1 MSTFKYIKYMCIK
14 GCVNLFGVNS
24 KKKGH
29 KISREAIERMQ
40 KREYG
45 RKINDY
51 TRLKK
56 KY

>member
-1 MSTFKYIKYMCIK
+1 MSIFKYIKYMFTK
-14 GCVNLFGVNS
+14 GCICIFGKNR
-24 KKKGH
+24 KKNH
-29 KISREAIERMQ
+29 QISNEAIERI
-40 KREYG
+40 KIREYG